1 MSLEN
6 ATIKT
11 GPTFSSIMQI
21 LLIEKQL
28 TKKINP
34 ETQKPYEIPYARC
47 ILLDQDGAVVTV
59 GRLKIPRTLEAAVKV
74 GTFHADFA
82 LVVPDY
88 GDDKGDIVAHLT
100 GLRPGAVKSPVRS
113 PAPAGAS
120 V

>member
-28 TKKINP
+28 TKKVNP
-34 ETQKPYEIPYARC
+34 ETQKPWEIPYARC
-47 ILLDQDGAVVTV
+47 IMLDRDGAVVTV
-59 GRLKIPRTLEAAVKV
+59 GRLKIPRHLETVVKV
-74 GTFHADFA
+74 GIFSAEFA
-82 LVVPDY
+82 LLVPDY
-88 GDDKGDIVAHLT
+88 GEDKGDIVAQLT
-100 GLRPGAVKSPVRS
+100 GLTPVVSKSPVA
-113 PAPAGAS
+113 APKAPVA